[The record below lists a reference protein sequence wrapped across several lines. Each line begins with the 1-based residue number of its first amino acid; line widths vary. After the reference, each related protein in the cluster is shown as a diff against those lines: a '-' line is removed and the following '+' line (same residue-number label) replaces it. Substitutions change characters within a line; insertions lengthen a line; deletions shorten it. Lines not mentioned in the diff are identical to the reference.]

1 MLVCLMTVAN
11 VPISA
16 EKDEAT
22 VDDAELVQK
31 AVAGDLDA
39 YDELVRRYQ
48 SLITGLLYRFCP
60 HRSELEDLVQ
70 ETMIKAYRNL
80 DKWKAT
86 ASYSSWLKKIAINTG
101 YDYFR
106 KNQRQPVALAG
117 REESDDILSNLTC
130 QSEATQRGRVEEVQR
145 LLSDLSA
152 EDRLLLTLQYLEGLQ
167 LNEIAEKLNW
177 GLSKAKV
184 KSFRAKK
191 KLQSK
196 LSEYGIT
203 EI

>member
-1 MLVCLMTVAN
+1 
-11 VPISA
+11 
-16 EKDEAT
+16 
-22 VDDAELVQK
+22 
-31 AVAGDLDA
+31 
-39 YDELVRRYQ
+39 
-48 SLITGLLYRFCP
+48 
-60 HRSELEDLVQ
+60 
-70 ETMIKAYRNL
+70 MIKAYRNL

-184 KSFRAKK
+184 KSFRAKRNYSQNYRNMESPK
-191 KLQSK
+191 SDRQEAFRNCFRKRGKSLHRRSMSPLK
-196 LSEYGIT
+196 SGSPHGTPVEEGT
-203 EI
+203 NGN